1 MLQIPIDTNT
11 EAMVCNIKKNSS
23 RAELLNN
30 AEILIW
36 DEISMMNRKYIE
48 AVNRTLQDIRENK
61 NLMGGL
67 LVVLAGDF
75 RQTLPVVKRGTI
87 MDEINACLKSSTL
100 WKYVQPFHLKQ
111 NMRVKQAHIR
121 ANEFTDYL
129 LKIGNGTANSNFN
142 NETIELKQHFGNLH
156 TTQEELLQSVYPNLN
171 INISNHQWISERA
184 ILAITNEIV
193 DNINLKI
200 MQTVNGEMKTYYAID
215 SIANEDEAVMFPQ
228 EFLNSLQPCGMPQYK
243 LCLKIGI
250 PIMLLRNLDPPK
262 LCNGTR
268 LIIKK
273 LYNHVIEATI
283 ISGQHK
289 GEDVLIPRIPL
300 ISNENVIE
308 FKRLQFPIKIA
319 FVLTINKS
327 QGQSFNMIGIDLQ
340 QEVFSHGQLYVSMTR
355 ATDPENLHILT
366 KDTDAFTKNIV
377 YKQILN

>member
-1 MLQIPIDTNT
+1 MFVN
-11 EAMVCNIKKNSS
+11 K
-23 RAELLNN
+23 

-36 DEISMMNRKYIE
+36 DEISMMNKKCIE
-48 AVNRTLQDIRENK
+48 AVNITLQDIRENE

-87 MDEINACLKSSTL
+87 VDEINACLKSSKL
-100 WKYVQPFHLKQ
+100 WKYVQTYHLRQ
-111 NMRVKQAHIR
+111 NMRVKQGYTTTKA
-121 ANEFTDYL
+121 FTDYL
-129 LKIGNGTANSNFN
+129 LKIGNGTANSKFN
-142 NETIELKQHFGNLH
+142 HEMIELNQNFGKLH
-156 TTQEELLQSVYPNLN
+156 SNQEDLIQSVYPNLN
-171 INISNHQWISERA
+171 ANISNHQWISERA

-193 DNINLKI
+193 DNINYKI
-200 MQTVNGEMKTYYAID
+200 MANVNAEMRTYYAID
-215 SIANEDEAVMFPQ
+215 SVSNDDETVIYPQ

-243 LCLKIGI
+243 LCLKIGV

-268 LIIKK
+268 LVIKK

-283 ISGQHK
+283 ISGQHN
-289 GEDVLIPRIPL
+289 GEHVLIPRIPL
-300 ISNENVIE
+300 MSNDSIIE

-327 QGQSFNMIGIDLQ
+327 QGQSFNEIGIDLQ

-355 ATDPENLHILT
+355 ATDPEKLHIVT
-366 KDTDAFTKNIV
+366 KETNAFTKNIV
-377 YKQILN
+377 YKQILH